1 MAQICDMAQAS
12 AWLPLV
18 RASAIGW
25 VPIAQHRLPKNVCTK
40 DDSNQDIYEKKAIIN
55 VSGQRFEVL
64 TSSLNQYPHTL
75 LGSDERDY
83 FYDENSGEYYF
94 DRDPEIFRHILTYY
108 RCGHLHYPKKE
119 CVMQYEDE
127 LAYFRIA
134 SEALG
139 DCCYEDYHDSK
150 RENSERLLEER
161 SSTKENAEVPKDFR
175 NRLWQAF
182 ENPEFSTT
190 AIVIYYVTGFFIAV
204 SVFAN
209 ITETIPCGP
218 EPGLSKQR
226 ACGDRY
232 IDAFSCLDTACVVIF
247 TVEYCARMYA
257 APNRWKF
264 FISVMSIIDVVAILP
279 FYIGLLMPDNKS
291 VSGVFTTL
299 RVFRVFRVF
308 KFSRHSVGL
317 RILGYTLKSCASELG
332 FLLFSLTMVII
343 IFATVMYYAEKS
355 VEGTT
360 FSSIPSSFWYTIVT
374 MTTLGYGDMVPE
386 TIVGKIVGGMCSLS
400 GVLVIAL
407 PVPVIVSNFSRIYN
421 QSQRSD
427 KRQAQKRARQA
438 RIRLAQLM
446 ATVNACAEK
455 SGSPEPSVDED
466 YDCDNETKK
475 SAYFEVKTTT
485 SYSSTSPAS
494 IINAN
499 QSTGKDQSYD
509 TSRNSTG
516 SDLTISHHSNLTR
529 SGSLTLLKNKKKNL
543 VNESCVQTDY
553 SELDNMNQKFE
564 HNLSTFNQLVSGVA
578 KDTSPGSGHIIVK
591 KDKLY
596 ETNNSSG
603 RNNHN
608 LVKQTHGKVL
618 HSSSLKL
625 SNKRK
630 IVDRTLSLND
640 GRQSQQRT
648 DQRISVEDK
657 NNKPSFLPIYIH
669 PASQSSFSD
678 SSMDKRKHSNEQQKH
693 TTKSQKNNKC
703 KSFHKAKLTFE
714 DLILL
719 QQKHLMDCLNVVTA
733 RATINEQ
740 RESNSHLHVNNPL
753 ISALEH
759 GNFKH
764 HRRLTS
770 ESISKISRLLRV
782 RQSISKDLYENRR
795 STSNLKDC
803 DNTKNNNAGVG
814 CSDHMSN
821 VDKITESQSAVHRRE
836 SNPFRHLQVF
846 RLHGSRSQ
854 RASDRRCSAIHLT
867 TFSKRKLNLH
877 KFKHNHGYRNFYK
890 KINCSTNS
898 ETDDNHSNKIIV
910 NMKVVSSSQI
920 PDKADIMDIDAHSHN
935 DNSTVD
941 NSVYPSY
948 SETKPLLDNSRLTY
962 SDELGLNDLV
972 NEKSFLTRDPGFAS
986 SPTWPS
992 FRFPSNSFQ
1001 SKSNFNFTDKSSNNY
1016 GKSLNPFDSDSWSN
1030 EHNLVNTAA
1039 IPKSSFSAAVY
1050 PDSVIFCTS
1059 FNTKANVS
1067 SQSSFVQSNL
1077 MCSSLEDENLTEF
1090 ASARSHI
1097 SITSTSHPNSSS
1109 NNTTNN
1115 FINKII
1121 THSQNCPKLSF
1132 PTDKSLYKSHI
1143 SYAKLSPRLSYSFP
1157 HELYR
1162 NVSPDLIKQ
1171 CDNQLKNSPSK
1182 LVKSNTGNLTDIHS
1196 SNASVNSDRPVSL
1209 SSFKQQKE

>member
-1 MAQICDMAQAS
+1 MARICDMTQAS

-40 DDSNQDIYEKKAIIN
+40 DDSNQDVCEKKAIIN

-119 CVMQYEDE
+119 CVIQYEDE

-161 SSTKENAEVPKDFR
+161 SSAKENAEVPKDFR
-175 NRLWQAF
+175 SRLWQAF

-232 IDAFSCLDTACVVIF
+232 VDAFSCLDTACVIIF

-386 TIVGKIVGGMCSLS
+386 TIIGKIVGGMCSLS

-446 ATVNACAEK
+446 ATVNACGEK
-455 SGSPEPSVDED
+455 SETPEPSTDED
-466 YDCDNETKK
+466 YDGDNEAKK
-475 SAYFEVKTTT
+475 STNFEVKTTT
-485 SYSSTSPAS
+485 SYSATSPS
-494 IINAN
+494 TIVNTV
-499 QSTGKDQSYD
+499 QSTGKDRNYD
-509 TSRNSTG
+509 RSRNSTD
-516 SDLTISHHSNLTR
+516 SDLTISQHSNLTG
-529 SGSLTLLKNKKKNL
+529 SGSLTLLKNKNRNL
-543 VNESCVQTDY
+543 ITEPRV
-553 SELDNMNQKFE
+553 ELDHSDLDSINQQFSC
-564 HNLSTFNQLVSGVA
+564 NSSTFNQLSNGVA
-578 KDTSPGSGHIIVK
+578 KDTSPCSDHTMVL
-591 KDKLY
+591 KDKQY
-596 ETNNSSG
+596 ETDNLSR
-603 RNNHN
+603 RNNTD
-608 LVKQTHGKVL
+608 LVPQTQHKVS

-625 SNKRK
+625 TNKHK
-630 IVDRTLSLND
+630 MINRTLSLND
-640 GRQSQQRT
+640 GGQSENRRDQQ
-648 DQRISVEDK
+648 INILDK
-657 NNKPSFLPIYIH
+657 NKKPTFLPIYIH
-669 PASQSSFSD
+669 PASQSSYSD
-678 SSMDKRKHSNEQQKH
+678 SSMNQERHSNHQQKR
-693 TTKSQKNNKC
+693 TTKRQKTSKC
-703 KSFHKAKLTFE
+703 KSSRKSKLTFE

-719 QQKHLMDCLNVVTA
+719 QQKHLMDCLHVVTA
-733 RATINEQ
+733 RATINEP
-740 RESNSHLHVNNPL
+740 RESNSHLNVNNSL

-759 GNFKH
+759 GNLKH
-764 HRRLTS
+764 RRRLTS
-770 ESISKISRLLRV
+770 ESISKISRFLNIRH
-782 RQSISKDLYENRR
+782 SITKDLYETSR
-795 STSNLKDC
+795 STNNFNDC
-803 DNTKNNNAGVG
+803 DNADVG
-814 CSDHMSN
+814 SCHQMLTADQVTERQPTVHQ
-821 VDKITESQSAVHRRE
+821 TESNRSH
-836 SNPFRHLQVF
+836 HLQIL
-846 RLHGSRSQ
+846 RLHGSRSKPI
-854 RASDRRCSAIHLT
+854 SDRHCSALNLT

-877 KFKHNHGYRNFYK
+877 KLKHGHGYRNFYK
-890 KINCSTNS
+890 KIHCSTNY
-898 ETDDNHSNKIIV
+898 EADDNHNNKKLM
-910 NMKVVSSSQI
+910 NMKVTNSSQI
-920 PDKADIMDIDAHSHN
+920 PNTTEIIDTQDENYHH
-935 DNSTVD
+935 DNSIVD
-941 NSVYPSY
+941 NSIYPLY
-948 SETKPLLDNSRLTY
+948 SETKPLLDNSRFTY
-962 SDELGLNDLV
+962 SDECTLNDFEK
-972 NEKSFLTRDPGFAS
+972 EKSFLTKDPAFAS

-1001 SKSNFNFTDKSSNNY
+1001 FKSNFELTDKLSNNY
-1016 GKSLNPFDSDSWSN
+1016 EKSFNQSDIDNREMCWPNEPNQVNALPTNSLNSM
-1030 EHNLVNTAA
+1030 VY
-1039 IPKSSFSAAVY
+1039 PKSVMHCSI
-1050 PDSVIFCTS
+1050 IFNS
-1059 FNTKANVS
+1059 KANNS
-1067 SQSSFVQSNL
+1067 SQSSFLQSNA
-1077 MCSSLEDENLTEF
+1077 MCSSFEDENLTEF
-1090 ASARSHI
+1090 ASAKSHI
-1097 SITSTSHPNSSS
+1097 SSTSTSHRNSSL
-1109 NNTTNN
+1109 NNTNNN
-1115 FINKII
+1115 FIIP
-1121 THSQNCPKLSF
+1121 SQKCPKLSF
-1132 PTDKSLYKSHI
+1132 PTDKGLYKSHI
-1143 SYAKLSPRLSYSFP
+1143 NYANLSPRLSYSFP

-1162 NVSPDLIKQ
+1162 NVSQDLLKSQ
-1171 CDNQLKNSPSK
+1171 CDDPLRNSSSK
-1182 LVKSNTGNLTDIHS
+1182 LVKSNTENLMDINSSSVFTNPDHS
-1196 SNASVNSDRPVSL
+1196 ES
-1209 SSFKQQKE
+1209 

>member
-40 DDSNQDIYEKKAIIN
+40 DDSNQDVYEKKAIIN

-161 SSTKENAEVPKDFR
+161 SSTKENAEVPRDFR

-455 SGSPEPSVDED
+455 SGSPEPSIDED
-466 YDCDNETKK
+466 YDSDNEIKK
-475 SAYFEVKTTT
+475 STYFEVKTTT
-485 SYSSTSPAS
+485 SHSSTSPAS

-499 QSTGKDQSYD
+499 QSTGKDRSYD

-543 VNESCVQTDY
+543 VNEPCVKIDY
-553 SELDNMNQKFE
+553 SELDNINQQFE
-564 HNLSTFNQLVSGVA
+564 NNLSASNQLFSGVA
-578 KDTSPGSGHIIVK
+578 KDTSPGSSHIIVK
-591 KDKLY
+591 KNKLS
-596 ETNNSSG
+596 ETNNLSG
-603 RNNHN
+603 RNNHH
-608 LVKQTHGKVL
+608 LVRQTQGKVL

-625 SNKRK
+625 RNKRK

-640 GRQSQQRT
+640 GRQSQHRK
-648 DQRISVEDK
+648 DQRISIEDK

-678 SSMDKRKHSNEQQKH
+678 SSIDKRKHSHEQQKH
-693 TTKSQKNNKC
+693 TTKRQKTNKC
-703 KSFHKAKLTFE
+703 KSSHKTKLTFE

-733 RATINEQ
+733 RATINER
-740 RESNSHLHVNNPL
+740 RESNIHLHVNNPL

-795 STSNLKDC
+795 STSNLNDC
-803 DNTKNNNAGVG
+803 DNTENNNDGVG
-814 CSDHMSN
+814 SSDHMSN
-821 VDKITESQSAVHRRE
+821 VDKLTESQSVVHRSE

-846 RLHGSRSQ
+846 RLHGSRGQ
-854 RASDRRCSAIHLT
+854 HASDRRCSAVHLT

-890 KINCSTNS
+890 KINCSTNY
-898 ETDDNHSNKIIV
+898 ETDDNHDNKKIM

-920 PDKADIMDIDAHSHN
+920 PNKAGIMDIDENSHN

-941 NSVYPSY
+941 NSIYPSY

-972 NEKSFLTRDPGFAS
+972 KEKSFLTRDPGFSS

-1001 SKSNFNFTDKSSNNY
+1001 SKSNFNFADKSSNNY
-1016 GKSLNPFDSDSWSN
+1016 GKSLNPFDIDSWSN
-1030 EHNLVNTAA
+1030 EHNLVNTAD

-1067 SQSSFVQSNL
+1067 SQSSFVQSNP

-1090 ASARSHI
+1090 ASAQSHI

-1115 FINKII
+1115 FNNRII
-1121 THSQNCPKLSF
+1121 TYSQNCPKLSF
-1132 PTDKSLYKSHI
+1132 PTDKGLYESHI
-1143 SYAKLSPRLSYSFP
+1143 NYAKLSPRLSYSFP

-1171 CDNQLKNSPSK
+1171 CDNPLKNSLSK
-1182 LVKSNTGNLTDIHS
+1182 LVKSNTENLTDIHS